1 VVLVEFPHHQYEITI
16 ESGAL
21 ARVGAI
27 VRALAPAGRCAVF
40 SDAHV
45 ETHRAAVCESLRRA
59 DYEVV
64 QAVVPS
70 GEENKNLATVGSLY
84 DVLLDARLERRSPLI
99 AVGGGVTGD
108 TAGFVAATYL
118 RGLPFV
124 QCPTTLLAMVDSS
137 VGGKVGV
144 NVPQG
149 KNLIGAFHQ
158 PIAVIAD
165 PLVLRTLPA
174 RELRCGLAECIKHGV
189 LGDESLFVFIE
200 ERLERILAL
209 DAPTI
214 AELVRRN
221 VEIKAAVVITD
232 ERESGVRAHLNLGH
246 TFGHAV
252 EATAGYGVLLHGE
265 AVALGL
271 IAAAT
276 VATRMRLCDPTVAP
290 RIARLIERAG
300 LPTRAALPADQVLLE
315 SMQLDK
321 KVQAGRIRFVL
332 PSRIGAVVLRDDVP
346 AADIA
351 AAWATIRA

>member
-1 VVLVEFPHHQYEITI
+1 VVLVQLPHHQYEIAV

-40 SDAHV
+40 SDARV

-70 GEENKNLATVGSLY
+70 GEENKNLATVARLY

-149 KNLIGAFHQ
+149 KNLIGAFYQ

-221 VEIKAAVVITD
+221 VEIKAAVVMAD

-276 VATRMRLCDPTVAP
+276 VATRMRLCDSTVAP

-321 KVQAGRIRFVL
+321 KVQDGRIRFVL
-332 PSRIGAVVLRDDVP
+332 PSRIGAAVLRDDVP